1 MIPFKNILQEQEEN
15 TDFEETFVHT
25 VSPDEDDDLDIIEP
39 DEEEDNNDDDDEGI
53 GKIMFTIGRYLES

>member
-1 MIPFKNILQEQEEN
+1 MIPFKHILQEQEES

-39 DEEEDNNDDDDEGI
+39 EEDNNDDDE
-53 GKIMFTIGRYLES
+53 